1 MADSTGQSHGRTV
14 AGGTIGSALGVVAVV
29 MAPKLTALTLDAT
42 EASLM
47 TAALGIIFSYL
58 VRYLP
63 KPAD

>member
-1 MADSTGQSHGRTV
+1 MAESTGHSHGRTV
-14 AGGTIGSALGVVAVV
+14 AGGTVGGALGVVVVV
-29 MAPKLTALTLDAT
+29 MAPKLTELTLDAT

-63 KPAD
+63 KPKN